1 MITPVPTGE
10 ARILTVAFTD
20 LVDSTALL
28 SNLDKETSER
38 LLEEHFAILRRTVS
52 FYGGQEIKTTGDGL
66 MLSFASVTAGVRC
79 AVALQQAV
87 HEQDRWRRRHSLQVR
102 IGVSAGEIS
111 ARAGDL
117 FGAAVVEAS
126 RLCAA
131 AQAGQILT
139 ADIVR
144 LLLGPNTAV
153 TFVDRGLLELKGL
166 PAPLAASE
174 VAWEPDAAR
183 EVRAVLADD
192 SVLFREG
199 VARLLEEYGVRVVA
213 QAGDL
218 DGLLAC
224 VGAHRPELAVTDVR
238 MPPTHSTEGVQ
249 AAERIRAEHP
259 EVRVLLLSQH
269 AEPTFALRLAEQ
281 GTAGFGYLLKERVID
296 IGHFGRLARRVATGG
311 IAIDAEVV
319 DTLIARQRR
328 RGGLAVLADAELALL
343 RGLAQGEQGD
353 ELSEALGI
361 EADGMSEAIGAVLER
376 LGVPAE
382 DQAEPVIASLRVLA
396 R

>member
-1 MITPVPTGE
+1 MPESDRRVVADGGIRMLLAKNFAE
-10 ARILTVAFTD
+10 AL
-20 LVDSTALL
+20 
-28 SNLDKETSER
+28 
-38 LLEEHFAILRRTVS
+38 
-52 FYGGQEIKTTGDGL
+52 
-66 MLSFASVTAGVRC
+66 
-79 AVALQQAV
+79 
-87 HEQDRWRRRHSLQVR
+87 RHSAAGWIDDALAFCAPWGFNLADIQVP
-102 IGVSAGEIS
+102 VLLWHGEDDVFS
-111 ARAGDL
+111 PAAHARWM
-117 FGAAVVEAS
+117 
-126 RLCAA
+126 
-131 AQAGQILT
+131 AGQIPT